1 MWGSRV
7 NVSAV
12 REAALGNKSLRGG
25 YSEQAQNR
33 QACVEGEACVRPRTP
48 WRNFVAPDF
57 PDPGTVE
64 AGRGR

>member
-1 MWGSRV
+1 V

-33 QACVEGEACVRPRTP
+33 QACVEAC
-48 WRNFVAPDF
+48 ASQDAL
-57 PDPGTVE
+57 E
-64 AGRGR
+64 ELCSS

>member
-1 MWGSRV
+1 M

-33 QACVEGEACVRPRTP
+33 QACVEGEACASQ
-48 WRNFVAPDF
+48 VALEELC
-57 PDPGTVE
+57 GS
-64 AGRGR
+64 